1 VTEVR
6 RFARRLDALPELF
19 AFSAQSVRRLGLD
32 AGLVPTVDF
41 ALEELFTNMIKYSE
55 SAAEV
60 RVEMRKVGQAVE
72 VVMDDEGV
80 DPFDPTDRPPVET
93 RAPLAEREP
102 GGLGLHLIGR
112 LVDAIEYQ
120 YLPERRTGRIIFR
133 KSPC

>member
-1 VTEVR
+1 MSEVR
-6 RFARRLDALPELF
+6 TFARRLDALPDLF
-19 AFSAQSVRRLGLD
+19 AFSAESVRRLGLD

-60 RVEMRKVGQAVE
+60 RVEMRKAGRAVE

-80 DPFDPTDRPPVET
+80 DPFDLTARPPVDT
-93 RAPLAEREP
+93 FAPLAEREP
-102 GGLGLHLIGR
+102 GGLGLHLVRR
-112 LVDAIEYQ
+112 LVDAFEYE
-120 YLPERRTGRIIFR
+120 YLPQRRLARITFR